1 MTSVPQQPQP
11 APASATAQPADPPGV
26 TADPPGAATTP
37 TGAPAAPSGAT
48 QRRTGVRTLAAAL
61 PAGAIG
67 ASLVLVAAGKTWSRG
82 TAAFGSTQLP
92 VHATGTDTTA
102 LPGALALV
110 ALASLVAVFAVRR
123 TGRYVVAA
131 LLTLSGLGVVV
142 LALARRGDHAALDSA
157 AATAAGLAHTSAA
170 HAETTSWPLVSAAG
184 GLLLLA
190 AGLLAL
196 RYGQSWPAMSS
207 RYDRPGGRGPVR
219 ARAAASAAGRPAPVD
234 PDRAEDL
241 WKALDRGED
250 PTG

>member
-1 MTSVPQQPQP
+1 MTSVPQQPHPGP
-11 APASATAQPADPPGV
+11 ALAAERDAEPSDVPV
-26 TADPPGAATTP
+26 TP
-37 TGAPAAPSGAT
+37 
-48 QRRTGVRTLAAAL
+48 RRGGVRTLAAAL
-61 PAGAIG
+61 PAGAVG

-82 TAAFGSTQLP
+82 FAAFGRTNLP

-123 TGRYVVAA
+123 TGRYAVAG
-131 LLTLSGLGVVV
+131 LLALSGLGVVV
-142 LALARRGDHAALDSA
+142 MALARRGDHAALDSA
-157 AATAAGLAHTSAA
+157 AASTAGLAHATAT
-170 HAETTSWPLVSAAG
+170 HASTTSWPLVSAAG

-196 RYGQSWPAMSS
+196 RYGPTWPAMSS
-207 RYDRPGGRGPVR
+207 RYDRPGTRRPVR
-219 ARAAASAAGRPAPVD
+219 ARAAASAAAAGRPVPVD